1 MENLLQG
8 FKRISELLFCSEL
21 ETKNQSDFYREIC
34 LEVCI

>member
-8 FKRISELLFCSEL
+8 FKRISELFFC
-21 ETKNQSDFYREIC
+21 SDFYREIC